1 MIHIFINKYSTVYAK
16 SIQNSIPLELLAR
29 RYDIHENIVW
39 IFTEVERNLVFRLF
53 TQKFI

>member
-1 MIHIFINKYSTVYAK
+1 MLNRFRIV
-16 SIQNSIPLELLAR
+16 PLELLAR

-53 TQKFI
+53 TQNLFKLNT